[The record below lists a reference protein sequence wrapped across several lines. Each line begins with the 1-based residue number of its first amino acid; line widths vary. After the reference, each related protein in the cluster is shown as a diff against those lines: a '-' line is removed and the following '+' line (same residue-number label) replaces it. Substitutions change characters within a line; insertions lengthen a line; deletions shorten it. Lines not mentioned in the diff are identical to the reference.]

1 MADLKLCVIGAGSTY
16 TPELLEGILTRR
28 EELPIA
34 RVALMDIDREKLDT
48 VAGLVRRMIEASG
61 DGPEL
66 LVTTDRGEAIA
77 DSDFVVV
84 QIRVGGIRARIQDE
98 KIPLKFG
105 VVGQET
111 TGPGGF
117 AKALRTI
124 PVMLDIANDV
134 SRLAPAA
141 WLINFTNPSGL
152 ITEAI
157 GRYSDTQVIGL
168 CNSPIGL
175 QRELGK
181 HFGAG
186 PSDVVL
192 DYFGLNHLS
201 WVRGVRVR
209 GEDVTDRALEAAAA
223 AENERDAAL
232 IRALRM
238 IPSGYLRYYY
248 FTDEV
253 VEEQV
258 RAPKTRG
265 ETVAEVET
273 ELLHMYRDPSLNRKP
288 KELEKRGGAHYS
300 EAAMAL
306 ISAIHNDKNEW
317 HVVNVVNAGC
327 ILDLPDQAVVEVPAQ
342 VNADGAHPLPVGA
355 LPLEV
360 RGLVQAVKAYEELTV
375 RAGAEGDRRAALL
388 ALTNHPLVPSFTVA
402 QALLAELLEAHRNYL
417 PQFFT

>member
-16 TPELLEGILTRR
+16 TPELVEGILARR
-28 EELPIA
+28 EELPVT
-34 RVALMDIDREKLDT
+34 RLALMDIDREKLE
-48 VAGLVRRMIEASG
+48 VVSGLVERMIRAAGE
-61 DGPEL
+61 GPEL
-66 LVTTDRGEAIA
+66 TITMDRAEAVA
-77 DSDFVVV
+77 DSDYVIV
-84 QIRVGGIRARIQDE
+84 QIRVGGLEARIRDE

-105 VVGQET
+105 VIGQET

-124 PVMLDIANDV
+124 PVMLDIADDI

-141 WLINFTNPSGL
+141 WLINFTNPSGI
-152 ITEAI
+152 ITEAL
-157 GRYSDTQVIGL
+157 GRYGDAPVIGL

-186 PSDVVL
+186 PADVVL

-209 GEDVTDRALEAAAA
+209 GEDVTERALEAAAS
-223 AENERDAAL
+223 AEDEREGAL
-232 IRALRM
+232 IRTLRM

-253 VEEQV
+253 LEQQV
-258 RAPKTRG
+258 RAAKTRG
-265 ETVAEVET
+265 ETVAEVES
-273 ELLHMYRDPSLNRKP
+273 ELLRMYRDPALDHKP

-300 EAAMAL
+300 DAAMAL
-306 ISAIHNDKNEW
+306 ISAIHNNRNEW

-342 VNADGAHPLPVGA
+342 VNADGAHPLPVGE

-375 RAGAEGDRRAALL
+375 RAATEGDRRAALL
-388 ALTNHPLVPSFTVA
+388 ALTNHPLVPSFSVA
-402 QALLAELLEAHRNYL
+402 EALLEALLQAHRQYL
-417 PQFFT
+417 PQFFA

>member
-16 TPELLEGILTRR
+16 TPELIEGILARR
-28 EELPIA
+28 EELPVA
-34 RVALMDIDREKLDT
+34 RLALMDIDRSKLNT
-48 VAGLVRRMIEASG
+48 VAGLVARMIEAAGSG
-61 DGPEL
+61 PQM
-66 LVTTDRGEAIA
+66 LVTTDRAEAIA
-77 DSDFVVV
+77 GSHYVVV
-84 QIRVGGIRARIQDE
+84 QIRVGGLKARILDE

-124 PVMLDIANDV
+124 PVMLDIADDI
-134 SRLAPAA
+134 SRLAPGA
-141 WLINFTNPSGL
+141 WLINFTNPSGI
-152 ITEAI
+152 ITEAL
-157 GRYSDTQVIGL
+157 GRYSHAQVIGL

-175 QRELGK
+175 QRALAK

-186 PSDVVL
+186 ACDVVL

-209 GEDVTDRALEAAAA
+209 GEDVTERALDAAASW
-223 AENERDAAL
+223 ENEREAAL

-253 VEEQV
+253 VEEQI

-265 ETVAEVET
+265 EVVAEVES
-273 ELLHMYRDPSLNRKP
+273 ELLEMYLDPALKRKP

-306 ISAIHNDKNEW
+306 ISALHNNKNEW

-342 VNADGAHPLPVGA
+342 VNSEGAHPLPVGG

-375 RAGAEGDRRAALL
+375 RAAAEGDRREALL
-388 ALTNHPLVPSFTVA
+388 ALTNHPLVPSFSVA
-402 QALLAELLEAHRNYL
+402 RALLDALLAAHRQYL